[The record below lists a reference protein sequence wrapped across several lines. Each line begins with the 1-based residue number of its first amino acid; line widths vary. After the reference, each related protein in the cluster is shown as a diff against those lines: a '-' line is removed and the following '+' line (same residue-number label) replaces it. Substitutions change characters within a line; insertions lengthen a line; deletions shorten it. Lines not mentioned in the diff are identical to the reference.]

1 MRRLNCYHISKHRV
15 IHRIIAVLTVLT
27 CGSSSSDR
35 LLESSDSCS
44 NLNDSFLWLLC
55 CMLASNMCRNAF
67 PHDCPRCVGSARDYA
82 ALLMVLMMC
91 IEFQAHA
98 ALRWLAATK
107 HDARSTHLLFT
118 LPTVVGWFAAVVDD
132 LHTLAWVFSERERE
146 RVWSCSCYSYILCDN
161 CCVIYTF
168 STDHQQRYTYYV
180 MFVFVLC
187 WF

>member
-91 IEFQAHA
+91 IEF
-98 ALRWLAATK
+98 RRTRRC
-107 HDARSTHLLFT
+107 D
-118 LPTVVGWFAAVVDD
+118 GWPQQNTMLDP
-132 LHTLAWVFSERERE
+132 HT
-146 RVWSCSCYSYILCDN
+146 CYSHCPPSSAGLRLLSMIC
-161 CCVIYTF
+161 I
-168 STDHQQRYTYYV
+168 H
-180 MFVFVLC
+180 
-187 WF
+187 